1 VFDCGAGSGEPCNDA
16 DPAVCLN
23 DDEIGYCLY
32 SKQTADSCLAFCQE
46 EGIEGQTYEY
56 GECDDSIP
64 DDVAC
69 FCCDSGDMGCPI

>member
-1 VFDCGAGSGEPCNDA
+1 MTRYSVIIIA
-16 DPAVCLN
+16 DQHISDDDQIAFCLHGK
-23 DDEIGYCLY
+23 E
-32 SKQTADSCLAFCQE
+32 TADSCLAFCQE
-46 EGIEGQTYEY
+46 EGIDMQTYEY